1 MKQLLTIMAIGI
13 ILLGAVLPAHAQ
25 NDGNKN
31 EQRAL
36 KKAKKIYQK
45 LQIGGDFGKLA
56 RKHSDDI
63 GSKDYEGRL
72 GFMEKGQLVPEYEK
86 AALNLKVGEI
96 SKPVRTDFGFHI
108 IQLLAV
114 KGERFD
120 TRHILIRP

>member
-1 MKQLLTIMAIGI
+1 MQL
-13 ILLGAVLPAHAQ
+13 
-25 NDGNKN
+25 
-31 EQRAL
+31 
-36 KKAKKIYQK
+36 
-45 LQIGGDFGKLA
+45 GGDFGKLA